1 MRCIV
6 PTVTGHSCSL
16 IATKITHTPFAS
28 LLKMQRKNAIHF
40 FPEIYP
46 GRVSDPINTS
56 GSTTV
61 PTAIPT
67 PTFLPP
73 PQSSP
78 PTRKPFS
85 RCPKPPSPSS
95 ADDWQT
101 RRKNYRP
108 PHPHLRPHLCNSVAS
123 NVGRSFAKISSADS
137 GRCTSFLKPGILSAF
152 HISRD
157 DAARPRR
164 PAFFRD
170 AFSPWRLTP
179 NTDGIQPGVNGPRF
193 RVCRQP

>member
-101 RRKNYRP
+101 RRKNYRDRKSTR
-108 PHPHLRPHLCNSVAS
+108 LNSS
-123 NVGRSFAKISSADS
+123 HQIISYAVF
-137 GRCTSFLKPGILSAF
+137 CLKKKKKKK
-152 HISRD
+152 
-157 DAARPRR
+157 
-164 PAFFRD
+164 
-170 AFSPWRLTP
+170 
-179 NTDGIQPGVNGPRF
+179 NT
-193 RVCRQP
+193 RQTNTESI